1 MNIVNRPGI
10 IRTGNAPKR
19 LSIAATVI
27 VAAMLVPVI
36 YLIIRTIG
44 VGSEIFELIWRQRT
58 FEIVTNSILLMLAV
72 SCASVLIAVPIGW
85 LTTKTDLPFRRAFS
99 VATVLPLVIP
109 SYVGGFVL
117 VIALGPKGILQGWLS
132 NIGVERLPE
141 IYGFPGAMLT
151 LTLLTYPYVL
161 LPVRSALQRLDPSLD
176 EASHALGKGSYET
189 FLRITLPMLR
199 PSIAAG
205 TILVALY
212 TISDFGAV
220 SLLHY
225 ETFTWA
231 IYIQYG
237 NFARDMA
244 ASLSLVLVAIAIS
257 LLIAETRT
265 RGKARY
271 YRNATG
277 LPHPHK
283 LIRLGRWKWPAMA
296 LCSSVVIF
304 SLLIPI
310 SVLVYWVV
318 RGLAAGEQISLPW
331 DHIENTLFVA
341 VAAALTTVIASIP
354 IAMLSVRYPSYIST
368 LLERLSY
375 VGFALPG
382 IVVALAMVFFG
393 IRYAAPLYQ
402 TTTLLIFAYMVL
414 FLPAALGNVRASLV
428 QISPVIE
435 QAARILGKSP
445 SQVFTTITLP
455 LLISGILAGSIMVF
469 MLTMKELPAT
479 LILSPIGFQTL
490 ATSIWSATED
500 VFFAKAAAPALLMI
514 LLSSVPMGIIVW
526 LGREEVS

>member
-1 MNIVNRPGI
+1 
-10 IRTGNAPKR
+10 
-19 LSIAATVI
+19 
-27 VAAMLVPVI
+27 
-36 YLIIRTIG
+36 
-44 VGSEIFELIWRQRT
+44 
-58 FEIVTNSILLMLAV
+58 
-72 SCASVLIAVPIGW
+72 
-85 LTTKTDLPFRRAFS
+85 
-99 VATVLPLVIP
+99 
-109 SYVGGFVL
+109 
-117 VIALGPKGILQGWLS
+117 
-132 NIGVERLPE
+132 
-141 IYGFPGAMLT
+141 
-151 LTLLTYPYVL
+151 
-161 LPVRSALQRLDPSLD
+161 
-176 EASHALGKGSYET
+176 
-189 FLRITLPMLR
+189 MLR

-283 LIRLGRWKWPAMA
+283 LIRLGNWKWPAMA

-414 FLPAALGNVRASLV
+414 FLPQR
-428 QISPVIE
+428 
-435 QAARILGKSP
+435 
-445 SQVFTTITLP
+445 
-455 LLISGILAGSIMVF
+455 
-469 MLTMKELPAT
+469 
-479 LILSPIGFQTL
+479 
-490 ATSIWSATED
+490 
-500 VFFAKAAAPALLMI
+500 
-514 LLSSVPMGIIVW
+514 
-526 LGREEVS
+526 

>member
-1 MNIVNRPGI
+1 MC
-10 IRTGNAPKR
+10 IRDR
-19 LSIAATVI
+19 
-27 VAAMLVPVI
+27 
-36 YLIIRTIG
+36 
-44 VGSEIFELIWRQRT
+44 
-58 FEIVTNSILLMLAV
+58 
-72 SCASVLIAVPIGW
+72 
-85 LTTKTDLPFRRAFS
+85 
-99 VATVLPLVIP
+99 
-109 SYVGGFVL
+109 
-117 VIALGPKGILQGWLS
+117 
-132 NIGVERLPE
+132 
-141 IYGFPGAMLT
+141 LT

-283 LIRLGRWKWPAMA
+283 LIRLGNWKWPAMA

-354 IAMLSVRYPSYIST
+354 IAMLSVRYPRYINT
-368 LLERLSY
+368 
-375 VGFALPG
+375 
-382 IVVALAMVFFG
+382 
-393 IRYAAPLYQ
+393 
-402 TTTLLIFAYMVL
+402 
-414 FLPAALGNVRASLV
+414 
-428 QISPVIE
+428 
-435 QAARILGKSP
+435 
-445 SQVFTTITLP
+445 
-455 LLISGILAGSIMVF
+455 
-469 MLTMKELPAT
+469 
-479 LILSPIGFQTL
+479 
-490 ATSIWSATED
+490 
-500 VFFAKAAAPALLMI
+500 
-514 LLSSVPMGIIVW
+514 
-526 LGREEVS
+526 